1 MDNDGEDELIIGKEN
16 YVYEIYSQKDG
27 IKKIYECT
35 NYRASGWITTDNN
48 ICFTGIGGAGCNG
61 IYVFKLSDGKKKILE
76 DLTVDTQVNPEDVD
90 KYNQLVDE
98 YTEKMLSLTFTPFS
112 EAQ

>member
-1 MDNDGEDELIIGKEN
+1 M
-16 YVYEIYSQKDG
+16 
-27 IKKIYECT
+27 
-35 NYRASGWITTDNN
+35 
-48 ICFTGIGGAGCNG
+48 
-61 IYVFKLSDGKKKILE
+61 FKLSDGKKKILE

-112 EAQ
+112 EVQ